1 LSAAL
6 AWLGRLGFVH
16 IRRPFEPMLATL
28 VDRLP
33 SPATGGRAGLR
44 YEPKWDGFRAIALV
58 NEERSVELYSRR
70 LKPMG
75 AGFPDVRMAVYQH
88 LPPETVVDGE
98 LVCWV
103 DGRLD
108 FGALQRRNAADGRAH
123 DIAQQFPCH
132 YVVFDL
138 LEREGEDLRTKP
150 LAERR
155 RQLEDVFA
163 DAPRASALT
172 LGMHTADRAEA
183 LVWFEKL
190 RDVGVEGL
198 VVKNA
203 GERYRAGARGWLK
216 VKAYATADAII
227 GGVIGAL
234 ARPEQVVLGRYDS
247 ATGEFRMVA
256 RTVPILDHLADQ
268 LAGVLTE
275 AGADHRGPSC
285 SPGSGSAGR
294 ALRRTYAS
302 NPRSSPR
309 SASTPPPKPAAG
321 VTAPACSGSAQ
332 TWTSTTSHTT
342 STSSRGPAS
351 LASSP

>member
-1 LSAAL
+1 
-6 AWLGRLGFVH
+6 
-16 IRRPFEPMLATL
+16 MLATL

-33 SPATGGRAGLR
+33 SPATGGQAGLR
-44 YEPKWDGFRAIALV
+44 YEPKWDGFRAIAIV

-70 LKPMG
+70 LKPMD
-75 AGFPDVRMAVYQH
+75 AGFPDIRMAVYQH

-103 DGRLD
+103 DGHLD
-108 FGALQRRNAADGRAH
+108 FGALQRRNTVGNTAGGRAH
-123 DIAQQFPCH
+123 DLAQQFPCH
-132 YVVFDL
+132 YIVFDL

-155 RQLEDVFA
+155 RQLEDLFA
-163 DAPRASALT
+163 NVPRTSALT

-203 GERYRAGARGWLK
+203 GERYWPGARGWLK
-216 VKAYATADAII
+216 IKSYATAAAII
-227 GGVIGAL
+227 GGVTGTL

-247 ATGEFRMVA
+247 TTGEFRMVA
-256 RTVPILDHLADQ
+256 RTVPIPDHLAEQ

-275 AGADHRGPSC
+275 AVADHPWPELLAGFWIGKKGPTEYVRVQ
-285 SPGSGSAGR
+285 PEIVAEIRVDPATQAGR
-294 ALRRTYAS
+294 WRHGSRLLRLRPDLEPGDVPYDL
-302 NPRSSPR
+302 
-309 SASTPPPKPAAG
+309 
-321 VTAPACSGSAQ
+321 Q
-332 TWTSTTSHTT
+332 
-342 STSSRGPAS
+342 
-351 LASSP
+351 LE